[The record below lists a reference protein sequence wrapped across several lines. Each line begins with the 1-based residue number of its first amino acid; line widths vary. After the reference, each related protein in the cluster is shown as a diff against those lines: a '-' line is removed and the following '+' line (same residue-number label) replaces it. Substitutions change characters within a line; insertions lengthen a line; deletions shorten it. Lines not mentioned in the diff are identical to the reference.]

1 MQFPPLE
8 TFAGVGPATGQKLMR
23 LNIHTAMDAL
33 LHLPVRYED
42 RTRVTALKDV
52 QPAATV
58 LIEGRIIHVR
68 EPSRGAGRR
77 GQTQVALAP
86 LTAQLEHVFAHGN
99 VSLVFF
105 HSTAAQLSQLQPGSV
120 VRAWGDV
127 RMGHNGLELVHPE
140 YSVRNHAANLP
151 PLPAA
156 LTPIYASTDGLTQA
170 RLRMVIAQ
178 ALQLLVQAASDD
190 IDLLLASQSPQL
202 PSFAEAMR
210 ILHTPPTDVDV
221 LALVNGTHCARQRLA
236 MEELLIQQALLLQA
250 RATARSASAPACAA
264 VRDSSSLFTALRS
277 ALPFPLTNAQT
288 RVCAEIDAD
297 LAGASP
303 MLRLLQ
309 GDVGSGKTAVAAL
322 ASARAVEN
330 GQQVALMVPTEVL
343 ATQHLATF
351 EQWFAPLGV
360 RCEMFVGRQGR
371 KQRTALADGTI
382 NIAIGTQALIQ
393 NGVEFAQLGLVIID
407 EQHRFG
413 VRQRLML
420 NAKSRVDGLAPH
432 QLVLTATP
440 IPRTLAQ
447 TAYADL
453 DLSIIDE
460 RPRGRKPIQT
470 ISLPHTRREEVI
482 ARVAANLRSGA
493 QAYWVCP
500 LIENSEHISAAAA
513 EESVAMLRAAL
524 PDLEIGLMHGRLS
537 SAEKALAMARFKA
550 GESQLLVATTVIEVG
565 VDVPNANLMVIENSE
580 RLGLAQLHQLRGRV
594 GRGDRPSHCVLLYQ
608 SPLAAHARARLAALR
623 VSNDGFRLAEQD
635 LALRGPGEILGTRQT
650 GDIHLRAADLI
661 RDAQLLP
668 GVQRI
673 AAALVR
679 DSDGA
684 HAEVIAAL
692 AARWLPAAA
701 HLIGV

>member
-8 TFAGVGPATGQKLMR
+8 KFAGVGPATSQKLLR
-23 LNIHTAMDAL
+23 LRIHTAMDAL

-42 RTRVTALKDV
+42 RTHVTALRDV

-68 EPSRGAGRR
+68 EPSRSGGRR

-86 LTAQLEHVFAHGN
+86 LATELEHVFAHGN

-127 RMGHNGLELVHPE
+127 RMGHSGLELVHPE
-140 YSVRNHAANLP
+140 YSVRAHAANLP
-151 PLPAA
+151 ALPGA
-156 LTPIYASTDGLTQA
+156 LTPIYALTDGLSQA
-170 RLRMVIAQ
+170 RLRLVIAQ
-178 ALQLLVQAASDD
+178 ALQLLEQAGHDD
-190 IDLLLASQSPQL
+190 IDTLLASQSPHL
-202 PSFAEAMR
+202 PSFTDALR
-210 ILHTPPTDVDV
+210 ILHSPPTDVDV
-221 LALVNGTHCARQRLA
+221 LALMNGTHCARQRLA
-236 MEELLIQQALLLQA
+236 MEELLIQQTLLLRA
-250 RATARSASAPACAA
+250 RATARAASAPVCAA
-264 VRDSSSLFTALRS
+264 VTNSHSLHAALLN

-288 RVCAEIDAD
+288 RVCKEIDAA
-297 LAGASP
+297 LALAHP

-330 GQQVALMVPTEVL
+330 GQQVAVMVPTEVL

-351 EQWFAPLGV
+351 DAWFAPLGV

-371 KQRTALADGTI
+371 KQRAALAEGVI
-382 NIAIGTQALIQ
+382 QIAIGTQALIQ
-393 NGVEFAQLGLVIID
+393 NGVEFAQLGLVVID

-420 NAKSRVDGLAPH
+420 NAKTRADGLAPH

-460 RPRGRKPIQT
+460 LPRGRKPIQT
-470 ISLPHTRREEVI
+470 ISLPHTRRDEVI
-482 ARVAANLRSGA
+482 ERVAANLRSGA

-524 PDLEIGLMHGRLS
+524 PDIDIGLMHGRLS
-537 SAEKALAMARFKA
+537 AADKTEAMSRFKA
-550 GESQLLVATTVIEVG
+550 GESQLLVATTVVEVG

-594 GRGDRPSHCVLLYQ
+594 GRGDSQSHCVLLYQ

-623 VSNDGFRLAEQD
+623 ASNDGFRLAEQD

-650 GDIHLRAADLI
+650 GDIQLRAADLI

-668 GVQRI
+668 SVQRI
-673 AAALVR
+673 AAQLVH
-679 DSDGA
+679 DSAD
-684 HAEVIAAL
+684 AETGVVAVL
-692 AARWLPAAA
+692 AARWLPAAG

>member
-8 TFAGVGPATGQKLMR
+8 KFAGVGPATSQKLLR
-23 LNIHTAMDAL
+23 LRIHTAMDAL
-33 LHLPVRYED
+33 LHLPMRYED
-42 RTRVTALKDV
+42 RTHVTALGDV

-68 EPSRGAGRR
+68 EPSRSGGRR

-86 LTAQLEHVFAHGN
+86 LATELEHVFAHGN

-127 RMGHNGLELVHPE
+127 RMGHSGLELVHPE
-140 YSVRNHAANLP
+140 YSVRAHAAD
-151 PLPAA
+151 LPALPSA
-156 LTPIYASTDGLTQA
+156 LTPIYALTDGLSQA
-170 RLRMVIAQ
+170 RLRLVIAQ
-178 ALQLLVQAASDD
+178 ALQLLEQAGHDD
-190 IDLLLASQSPQL
+190 IDTLLASQSPHL
-202 PSFAEAMR
+202 PSFADALR
-210 ILHTPPTDVDV
+210 ILHSPPTDVDV
-221 LALVNGTHCARQRLA
+221 LALMNGTHCARQRLA
-236 MEELLIQQALLLQA
+236 MEELLIQQTLLLRA
-250 RATARSASAPACAA
+250 RATARAASAPVCAA
-264 VRDSSSLFTALRS
+264 VTNSHSLHADLLN
-277 ALPFPLTNAQT
+277 ALPFPLTNAQS
-288 RVCAEIDAD
+288 RVCKEIDAD
-297 LAGASP
+297 LALARP

-330 GQQVALMVPTEVL
+330 GQQVAVMVPTEVL

-351 EQWFAPLGV
+351 DAWFAPLGV

-371 KQRTALADGTI
+371 KQRAALAEGAI
-382 NIAIGTQALIQ
+382 QIAIGTQALIQ
-393 NGVEFAQLGLVIID
+393 NGVEFAQLGLVVID

-420 NAKSRVDGLAPH
+420 NAKTRADGLAPH

-460 RPRGRKPIQT
+460 LPRGRKPIQT
-470 ISLPHTRREEVI
+470 ISLPHTRRDEVI
-482 ARVAANLRSGA
+482 ERVAANLRSGA

-513 EESVAMLRAAL
+513 EDSVAMLRAAL
-524 PDLEIGLMHGRLS
+524 PDIDIGLMHGRLS
-537 SAEKALAMARFKA
+537 AADKTEAMSRFKA
-550 GESQLLVATTVIEVG
+550 GESQLLVATTVVEVG
-565 VDVPNANLMVIENSE
+565 VDVANANLMVIENSE

-594 GRGDRPSHCVLLYQ
+594 GRGDSQSHCVLLYQ
-608 SPLAAHARARLAALR
+608 SPLAVHARARLAALR
-623 VSNDGFRLAEQD
+623 ASNDGFRLAEQD

-650 GDIHLRAADLI
+650 GDIQLRAADLI

-668 GVQRI
+668 SVQRI
-673 AAALVR
+673 AAQLVH
-679 DSDGA
+679 DSAD
-684 HAEVIAAL
+684 AETSVVAVL
-692 AARWLPAAA
+692 AARWLPAAG

>member
-8 TFAGVGPATGQKLMR
+8 KFAGVGPATSQKLLR
-23 LNIHTAMDAL
+23 LRIHTAMDAL
-33 LHLPVRYED
+33 LHLPMRYED
-42 RTRVTALKDV
+42 RTHVTALRDV

-68 EPSRGAGRR
+68 EPSRSGGRR

-86 LTAQLEHVFAHGN
+86 LATELEHVFAHGN

-105 HSTAAQLSQLQPGSV
+105 HSTAVQLSQLQPGSV

-127 RMGHNGLELVHPE
+127 RMGHSGLELVHPE
-140 YSVRNHAANLP
+140 YSVRAHAAD
-151 PLPAA
+151 LPALPST
-156 LTPIYASTDGLTQA
+156 LTPIYALTDGLSQA
-170 RLRMVIAQ
+170 RLRLVIAQ
-178 ALQLLVQAASDD
+178 ALQLLEQAGHDD
-190 IDLLLASQSPQL
+190 IDTLLASQSPHL
-202 PSFAEAMR
+202 PGFADALR
-210 ILHTPPTDVDV
+210 ILHSPPTDVDV
-221 LALVNGTHCARQRLA
+221 LALMNGTHCARQRLA
-236 MEELLIQQALLLQA
+236 MEELLIQRTLLLRA
-250 RATARSASAPACAA
+250 RATARAASAPVCAA
-264 VRDSSSLFTALRS
+264 VTNSHSLHADLLN

-288 RVCAEIDAD
+288 RVCKEIDAD
-297 LAGASP
+297 LALARP

-330 GQQVALMVPTEVL
+330 GQQVAVMVPTEVL

-351 EQWFAPLGV
+351 DAWFAPLGV

-371 KQRTALADGTI
+371 KQRAALAEGVI
-382 NIAIGTQALIQ
+382 QIAIGTQALIQ
-393 NGVEFAQLGLVIID
+393 NGVEFAQLGLVVID

-420 NAKSRVDGLAPH
+420 NAKTRADGLAPH

-460 RPRGRKPIQT
+460 LPRGRKPIQT
-470 ISLPHTRREEVI
+470 ISLPHTRRDEVI
-482 ARVAANLRSGA
+482 ERVAANLRSGA

-524 PDLEIGLMHGRLS
+524 PDIDIGLMHGRLS
-537 SAEKALAMARFKA
+537 AADKTEAMSRFKA
-550 GESQLLVATTVIEVG
+550 GESQLLVATTVVEVG

-594 GRGDRPSHCVLLYQ
+594 GRGDSQSHCVLLYQ

-623 VSNDGFRLAEQD
+623 ASNDGFRLAEQD

-650 GDIHLRAADLI
+650 GDIQLRAADLI

-668 GVQRI
+668 SVQRI
-673 AAALVR
+673 AAQLVH
-679 DSDGA
+679 DSAD
-684 HAEVIAAL
+684 AETGVVAVL
-692 AARWLPAAA
+692 AARWLPAAG

>member
-8 TFAGVGPATGQKLMR
+8 TFAGVGPATLKKLTR

-68 EPSRGAGRR
+68 EPARGAGRR
-77 GQTQVALAP
+77 GQTQIALAP
-86 LTAQLEHVFAHGN
+86 VTSELEHVFAHGN

-127 RMGHNGLELVHPE
+127 RMGHSGLELVHPE
-140 YSVRNHAANLP
+140 YSVRSQAANLP
-151 PLPAA
+151 PLPRA

-170 RLRMVIAQ
+170 RLRLVIAQ
-178 ALQLLVQAASDD
+178 ALQLLLQTAGDA
-190 IDLLLASQSPQL
+190 IDSLLASQVPQL

-210 ILHTPPTDVDV
+210 IVHTPPTDVDV
-221 LALVNGTHCARQRLA
+221 MALVNGTHCARQRLA
-236 MEELLIQQALLLQA
+236 LEELLIQQALLLQA
-250 RATARSASAPACAA
+250 RATARTARAPVCAA
-264 VRDSSSLFTALRS
+264 VTSGSLFAALLS

-288 RVCAEIDAD
+288 RVCKEIDAD
-297 LAGASP
+297 LARPSP

-330 GQQVALMVPTEVL
+330 GQQVAVMVPTEVL

-351 EQWFAPLGV
+351 AQWFAPLGV

-371 KQRTALADGTI
+371 KQRAALADGTI
-382 NIAIGTQALIQ
+382 NVAIGTQALIQ

-420 NAKSRVDGLAPH
+420 NAKTRVDGLAPH

-460 RPRGRKPIQT
+460 RPRGRKPIRT
-470 ISLPHTRREEVI
+470 ISLPHTRRDEVI
-482 ARVAANLRSGA
+482 ARVAANLRRGS

-513 EESVAMLRAAL
+513 EESAAMLRAAL
-524 PDLEIGLMHGRLS
+524 PDIDIGLMHGRLP
-537 SAEKALAMARFKA
+537 AADKALAMARFKA
-550 GESQLLVATTVIEVG
+550 GESHLLVATTVIEVG

-594 GRGDRPSHCVLLYQ
+594 GRGERASHCVLLYQ

-623 VSNDGFRLAEQD
+623 ASNDGFRLAEQD

-650 GDIHLRAADLI
+650 GDIQLRAADLI

-668 GVQRI
+668 SVQRI
-673 AAALVR
+673 AAELVR
-679 DSDGA
+679 DSAGP
-684 HAEVIAAL
+684 HADVVAAL
-692 AARWLPAAA
+692 AARWLPAAG

>member
-8 TFAGVGPATGQKLMR
+8 KFAGVGPATSQKLLR
-23 LNIHTAMDAL
+23 LRIHTAMDAL
-33 LHLPVRYED
+33 LHLPMRYED
-42 RTRVTALKDV
+42 RTHVTALRDV

-68 EPSRGAGRR
+68 EPSRSGGRR

-86 LTAQLEHVFAHGN
+86 LATELEHVFAHGN

-105 HSTAAQLSQLQPGSV
+105 HSTAVQLSQLQPGSV

-127 RMGHNGLELVHPE
+127 RMGHSGLELVHPE
-140 YSVRNHAANLP
+140 YSVRAHAAG
-151 PLPAA
+151 LPALPSA
-156 LTPIYASTDGLTQA
+156 LTPIYALTDGLSQA
-170 RLRMVIAQ
+170 RLRLVIAQ
-178 ALQLLVQAASDD
+178 ALQLLEQAGHDD
-190 IDLLLASQSPQL
+190 IDTLLASQSPHL
-202 PSFAEAMR
+202 PSFADALR
-210 ILHTPPTDVDV
+210 TLHSPPTDVDV
-221 LALVNGTHCARQRLA
+221 LALMTGTHCARQRLA
-236 MEELLIQQALLLQA
+236 MEELLIQRTLLLRA
-250 RATARSASAPACAA
+250 RATARAASAPVCAA
-264 VRDSSSLFTALRS
+264 VTNSHSLHADLLN

-288 RVCAEIDAD
+288 RVCKEIDAD
-297 LAGASP
+297 LALARP

-330 GQQVALMVPTEVL
+330 GQQVAVMVPTEVL

-351 EQWFAPLGV
+351 DAWFAPLGV

-371 KQRTALADGTI
+371 KQRAALAEGVI
-382 NIAIGTQALIQ
+382 QIAIGTQALIQ
-393 NGVEFAQLGLVIID
+393 NGVEFAQLGLVVID

-420 NAKSRVDGLAPH
+420 NAKTRADGLAPH

-460 RPRGRKPIQT
+460 LPRGRKPIQT
-470 ISLPHTRREEVI
+470 ISLPHTRRAEVI
-482 ARVAANLRSGA
+482 ERVAANLRSGA

-524 PDLEIGLMHGRLS
+524 PDIDIGLMHGRLS
-537 SAEKALAMARFKA
+537 AADKTEAMSRFKA
-550 GESQLLVATTVIEVG
+550 GESQLLVATTVVEVG
-565 VDVPNANLMVIENSE
+565 VDVANANLMVIENSE

-594 GRGDRPSHCVLLYQ
+594 GRGDSQSHCVLLYQ

-623 VSNDGFRLAEQD
+623 ASNDGFRLAEQD

-650 GDIHLRAADLI
+650 GDIQLRAADLI

-668 GVQRI
+668 SVQRI
-673 AAALVR
+673 AAQLVH
-679 DSDGA
+679 DSAD
-684 HAEVIAAL
+684 AETSVVAVL
-692 AARWLPAAA
+692 AARWLPAAG